1 MSVFIIIGLE
11 VGQPFQL
18 HITQGGPHGKLLV
31 RQQQKQATRLLATR
45 TEQEPWQAGITF
57 ALLFEFRELLG
68 QEAPDP
74 SGYGLYPALTP
85 KAEPR

>member
-1 MSVFIIIGLE
+1 ME
-11 VGQPFQL
+11 VGHPFQL

-31 RQQQKQATRLLATR
+31 RQQKQATRHVLAR

-74 SGYGLYPALTP
+74 SGYGLYPALTR